1 MKNFIDYFF
10 GTIAVI
16 FVAIALIFM
25 ASLGASGIVM
35 GFMLLPVYMQIPC
48 VCIVILGEIILFAV
62 TICSVCNNKEYT
74 RIIREIDKNPDTPK
88 AIDQVLSFKFRSVVE
103 NIVNS

>member
-16 FVAIALIFM
+16 MFAIALIFI
-25 ASLGASGIVM
+25 ASLGASGIVF
-35 GFMLLPVYMQIPC
+35 GFLLLPVYMQIPC
-48 VCIVILGEIILFAV
+48 VCVVILGEVILIAI

-74 RIIREIDKNPDTPK
+74 RIIREIDKNPSSPK
-88 AIDQVLSFKFRSVVE
+88 ATEQVLSYKYRSVVQDII
-103 NIVNS
+103 N